1 MQNALKY
8 FIYVSLMLVLLVSNI
23 FSFII
28 NTQNKNEI
36 MSLKNRILSLESQ
49 NNELKKQQIDC
60 NTKQSEIWNDYTNE
74 QYKFKISYPDSYN
87 NEKVAISESDI
98 PAPYMVSFK
107 SISTDIRIY
116 TTNIVEPGDVK
127 KFIYWNYYQ
136 SKVGSDDN
144 ITDSEL
150 DQFITSENINDIDF
164 YKLEAPDEPVKYY
177 AGKNNLIYSI
187 SFYDY
192 YTQEKVTDK
201 KSVPKR
207 MLESFRFIE

>member
-1 MQNALKY
+1 
-8 FIYVSLMLVLLVSNI
+8 MLVLLVSNI

-28 NTQNKNEI
+28 NIQNKNKV
-36 MSLKNRILSLESQ
+36 MSLENTIISLE
-49 NNELKKQQIDC
+49 NKINELEKQRIDC
-60 NTKQSEIWNDYTNE
+60 NARQSEIWNDYTNE

-87 NEKVAISESDI
+87 NEKVAINESNI

-107 SISTDIRIY
+107 PISTDIRIY
-116 TTNIVEPGDVK
+116 TTKIVEPGDVK

-136 SKVGSDDN
+136 SKVGSDNN
-144 ITDSEL
+144 ITDSDL

-177 AGKNNLIYSI
+177 AGKGNLIYSI

-192 YTQEKVTDK
+192 YSQEKVADQ
-201 KSVPKR
+201 KSIPKR